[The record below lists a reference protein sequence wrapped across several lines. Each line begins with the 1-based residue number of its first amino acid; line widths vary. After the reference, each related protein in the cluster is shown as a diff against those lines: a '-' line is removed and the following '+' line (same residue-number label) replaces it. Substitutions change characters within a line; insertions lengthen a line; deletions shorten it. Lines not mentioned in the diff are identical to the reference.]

1 MTSENP
7 FVTALKQRMGES
19 NDPLIAAAIDE
30 IERLSAEIQ
39 TLASDNE
46 RLMEELERCWQDN

>member
-1 MTSENP
+1 MSENP
-7 FVTALKQRMGES
+7 FVTALKKRMALS

-30 IERLSAEIQ
+30 IERLSEEIQ

-46 RLMEELERCWQDN
+46 RLMEELEKCWKGT

>member
-1 MTSENP
+1 
-7 FVTALKQRMGES
+7 VTALKKRMALS

-30 IERLSAEIQ
+30 IERLSVEIQ

-46 RLMEELERCWQDN
+46 RLMEELEKCWESK

>member
-1 MTSENP
+1 MSENP
-7 FVTALKQRMGES
+7 FVTALKKRMTLS

-30 IERLSAEIQ
+30 IERLSDEIQ

-46 RLMEELERCWQDN
+46 RLIEELEKCWKSK